1 MKIQKGD
8 TVKVISGKD
17 TGKEGKV
24 LQAFPKKGTVL
35 VEGVNINKKHQKP
48 QGQTMQGGVI
58 DKSMPINVSNVALVV
73 KKHAG
78 RVGYKFDKNGKKYRV
93 LIDRAE
99 DNFFI
104 GRSEFDSPEVD
115 NEVLIEKNSNTYCR
129 IGDYVDVK
137 ILKADHFDLYAEL
150 IN

>member
-73 KKHAG
+73 KSMLEELVTSLIKM
-78 RVGYKFDKNGKKYRV
+78 VKN
-93 LIDRAE
+93 I
-99 DNFFI
+99 
-104 GRSEFDSPEVD
+104 EF
-115 NEVLIEKNSNTYCR
+115 
-129 IGDYVDVK
+129 
-137 ILKADHFDLYAEL
+137 
-150 IN
+150 